1 MKLVISGILD
11 GSKSKSLFSLIF
23 AHGGGQLNLPDRD
36 PVFRH
41 HGIHLILHFS
51 KPDILSLAI

>member
-11 GSKSKSLFSLIF
+11 GSKSKYLFSLIF
-23 AHGGGQLNLPDRD
+23 AHGGGKLNLPDRD

-41 HGIHLILHFS
+41 HGIHPFKIHVV
-51 KPDILSLAI
+51 DIQKAGY